1 MERLE
6 AEDREYKNQLMN
18 KQTVMTEKCKN
29 LRISKDI
36 LTQMVIKQTALNASL
51 YLPGAINEKK
61 PLNDKYLK

>member
-1 MERLE
+1 
-6 AEDREYKNQLMN
+6 MN

>member
-51 YLPGAINEKK
+51 YLPGAINEKR